1 MSVVIAKNQT
11 AAALSIGQIPIPD
24 NEIPASGQATL
35 SDYANMTEIQ
45 EDPQLTAYI
54 AAGDVILNVDG
65 TDLSAG
71 DSASYATALSAATVA
86 EVNTGTDGS
95 KAVVP
100 SSLAG
105 STLATNVTANN
116 AKVSADGLVTT
127 HSDVSSA
134 GSGAIV
140 TGLERTKLTGIE
152 PSADVTDATN
162 VAAAG
167 ALMTSL
173 ADAKGDLFVATAND
187 TVIRLPVGTDTHVL
201 TLDSAEASGVKWA
214 AGGGGGTSPTYV
226 DYYDAGTSN
235 VGTSPTTLGLDT
247 ARQTDALFVLSA
259 DQVTVQSGGA
269 GDYFVRYE
277 VTFDESDATNRL
289 CECWLE
295 IDTGAGFSEISGTRS
310 QFSHW
315 SEHGL
320 VTDNTAGRSAI
331 PSLSDGDIL
340 RVRGEVITGT
350 GNYTTSAGGVSLII
364 MSIGSTG
371 PTGAQGAAGSGST
384 ITVQDGGSTVS
395 GGPHATLNFVGM
407 SATDAGG
414 SVATV
419 APIYGSEYESELDMT
434 FRSTTGTSFF
444 EAQKFTTASKPAGTY
459 RIEFNYIWSY
469 NAINSDFKCQVTVD
483 DTTQLYAQTDGG
495 DGSYDLHQ
503 QEPKDR
509 DGTGDGGTNQRY
521 VLSYWADVTF
531 GSAGTHEID
540 IDIATSVG
548 SIAASI
554 HRSTI
559 AIYRVS

>member
-11 AAALSIGQIPIPD
+11 TSALSIGQIPIPD

-65 TDLSAG
+65 ADLSAG
-71 DSASYATALSAATVA
+71 DSASYATPLSAATVA

-134 GSGAIV
+134 GSGAIISSA
-140 TGLERTKLTGIE
+140 ERTKLTGVE
-152 PSADVTDATN
+152 PSADVTDAAN

-173 ADAKGDLFVATAND
+173 ADAKGDVLVATAND

-201 TLDSAEASGVKWA
+201 TADSAEASGVKWA
-214 AGGGGGTSPTYV
+214 AGGGGGSVY
-226 DYYDAGTSN
+226 GT
-235 VGTSPTTLGLDT
+235 
-247 ARQTDALFVLSA
+247 
-259 DQVTVQSGGA
+259 
-269 GDYFVRYE
+269 
-277 VTFDESDATNRL
+277 
-289 CECWLE
+289 
-295 IDTGAGFSEISGTRS
+295 
-310 QFSHW
+310 
-315 SEHGL
+315 
-320 VTDNTAGRSAI
+320 
-331 PSLSDGDIL
+331 
-340 RVRGEVITGT
+340 
-350 GNYTTSAGGVSLII
+350 
-364 MSIGSTG
+364 
-371 PTGAQGAAGSGST
+371 
-384 ITVQDGGSTVS
+384 
-395 GGPHATLNFVGM
+395 
-407 SATDAGG
+407 
-414 SVATV
+414 
-419 APIYGSEYESELDMT
+419 EYESELDMT
-434 FRSTTGTSFF
+434 FRSTTSSTFF

-459 RIEFNYIWSY
+459 RIEWNYIWSY
-469 NAINSDFKCQVTVD
+469 NDSGKDFRCRVTVD

-495 DGSYDLHQ
+495 AGSYDLHQ

-509 DGTGDGGTNQRY
+509 EGSGDGGTDQRHIT
-521 VLSYWADVTF
+521 SYWADVTF
-531 GSAGTHEID
+531 AASGTHEID
-540 IDIATSVG
+540 IDIASSQSG
-548 SIAASI
+548 IDASI

-559 AIYRVS
+559 AIYRVA

>member
-65 TDLSAG
+65 ADLSAG
-71 DSASYATALSAATVA
+71 DSASYATPLSAATVA

-140 TGLERTKLTGIE
+140 TGAERTKLTGIE
-152 PSADVTDATN
+152 EAADVTDATN

-167 ALMTSL
+167 AVMETL
-173 ADAKGDLFVATAND
+173 ADAKGDVLVATAND

-201 TLDSAEASGVKWA
+201 TADSAQASGVKWA
-214 AGGGGGTSPTYV
+214 AAGGGG
-226 DYYDAGTSN
+226 
-235 VGTSPTTLGLDT
+235 
-247 ARQTDALFVLSA
+247 
-259 DQVTVQSGGA
+259 
-269 GDYFVRYE
+269 
-277 VTFDESDATNRL
+277 
-289 CECWLE
+289 
-295 IDTGAGFSEISGTRS
+295 
-310 QFSHW
+310 
-315 SEHGL
+315 
-320 VTDNTAGRSAI
+320 
-331 PSLSDGDIL
+331 
-340 RVRGEVITGT
+340 
-350 GNYTTSAGGVSLII
+350 
-364 MSIGSTG
+364 
-371 PTGAQGAAGSGST
+371 
-384 ITVQDGGSTVS
+384 
-395 GGPHATLNFVGM
+395 
-407 SATDAGG
+407 
-414 SVATV
+414 SV
-419 APIYGSEYESELDMT
+419 YGSEYESELDTT
-434 FRSTTGTSFF
+434 FRSTTGNSFF

-459 RIEFNYIWSY
+459 RIEFNYIWSLN
-469 NAINSDFKCQVTVD
+469 NASSDFKCQVTVD
-483 DTTQLYAQTDGG
+483 DSTQLYAQTDGG

-503 QEPKDR
+503 QEAKDR
-509 DGTGDGGTNQRY
+509 DGSGDGGTNQRY

-531 GSAGTHEID
+531 AASGTHEID
-540 IDIATSVG
+540 IDIASSQNG
-548 SIAASI
+548 IEASI
-554 HRSTI
+554 YRSTI